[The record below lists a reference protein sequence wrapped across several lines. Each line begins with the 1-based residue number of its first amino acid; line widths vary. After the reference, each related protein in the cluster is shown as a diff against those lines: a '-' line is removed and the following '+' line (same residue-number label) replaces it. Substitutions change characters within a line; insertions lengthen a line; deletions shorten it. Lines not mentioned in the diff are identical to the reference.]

1 MFVFWSVVFTHSAIP
16 SSRIRGLQKSSGR
29 FLIYV
34 GIVGVIRF
42 LDYRSSL
49 RLVLRTVHN
58 LYLCIQKIFSFPLF
72 HLNII
77 GGKQKLR
84 GTNVQYK
91 PLICDIQEVILNINI
106 DPVPYPFSF
115 PGKRMEAWKT
125 ASVKPLFKMGICSH
139 NLVCCKFTALVFDLI
154 QQSPLTGIG
163 EEAWPGVMVV

>member
-1 MFVFWSVVFTHSAIP
+1 MFVFWSIVFTHSAIP

-29 FLIYV
+29 FLIDV

-91 PLICDIQEVILNINI
+91 ILICDIQEVILNINI

-125 ASVKPLFKMGICSH
+125 ASVKPLFKMGSAHI
-139 NLVCCKFTALVFDLI
+139 I
-154 QQSPLTGIG
+154 
-163 EEAWPGVMVV
+163 